1 MRQHLEG
8 IQTESGWFVDT
19 EASATGYVD
28 NQRCKESSVNTM
40 ERHREQGKPD
50 AGTGTPTARCLRN
63 LIRENRR
70 KQRFDDSGSDD
81 VKLSSQPQS

>member
-19 EASATGYVD
+19 EASATGYAD
-28 NQRCKESSVNTM
+28 NQRCRESSVNTM

-50 AGTGTPTARCLRN
+50 AGYGYA
-63 LIRENRR
+63 
-70 KQRFDDSGSDD
+70 SGSRSHAK
-81 VKLSSQPQS
+81 VARQK